1 MEKITSELNNVK
13 TVAIA
18 GHIRPDG
25 DCVGAC
31 MGLYLYLKEN
41 YPEIE
46 TDVYLEEPKEGF
58 SFLSGFREIKTVYDE
73 SKTYDV
79 FFVLDTSVKNRI
91 GVALAGYES
100 AGRTICIDHHISNKG
115 FGDKNVIRPQVSSAS
130 ELVYTLL
137 EEDKVTKPVA
147 EALYMGII
155 HDTGVFQYSCTTPET
170 MAIGAKLMEM
180 GIDFSK
186 IVDKTFYEKSYVQ
199 NQILGR
205 CLMESIMVLD
215 GKCIVGSVKKRD
227 MDFYG
232 VEPKDLDGIVQQLRV
247 TKGVEVA
254 IFLYEVKTQEFKV
267 SLRSNGPVDVNAIA
281 SYFGGGGHV
290 KAAGCTMQGSVY
302 DVINNLTLPIEKQL
316 KERCEA

>member
-79 FFVLDTSVKNRI
+79 FFALDTSVKNRI

-170 MAIGAKLMEM
+170 MAIGAKLMGM